1 MSDSQSRRVDGHLR
15 RPLGDHMFFSVS
27 KSVSHLAARLAFAVS
42 ILATGI
48 GPSIALEQIANPPTA
63 NGPVFTIIDGSRKM
77 QIDQARLG
85 TLPQYRL
92 ITDSPWEQGR
102 QEFEG
107 VLFRDVLA
115 LMQLEDADA
124 VMVRAIDNYSQRI
137 PRKDW
142 AEFPSLLALRS
153 NGAFLTRRS
162 QGPARLVYP
171 VLDYP
176 ELNNPVHRNRWVWL
190 IKSIEQV
197 E

>member
-1 MSDSQSRRVDGHLR
+1 MFVRHLN
-15 RPLGDHMFFSVS
+15 P
-27 KSVSHLAARLAFAVS
+27 VSHLPRLVF
-42 ILATGI
+42 LALTLSVVCTA
-48 GPSIALEQIANPPTA
+48 PASALEQLQDPPATSGPA
-63 NGPVFTIIDGSRKM
+63 FTIVNGPREM
-77 QIDQARLG
+77 QIDLAQLS

-92 ITDSPWEQGR
+92 LTDSPWEKGQ

-107 VLFRDVLA
+107 VLFRDVLE

-124 VMVRAIDNYSQRI
+124 VVVRAIDNYAQRI

-142 AEFPSLLALRS
+142 ADFPALLALRS
-153 NGAFLTRRS
+153 NGVFLTRRN

-176 ELNNPVHRNRWVWL
+176 ELNNPVHKTRWVWL
-190 IKSIEQV
+190 IKTIERV